1 MPFSDM
7 YAFFALKMPH
17 EFSVLSK
24 SAILY
29 SKEIM
34 ILADAMGAG
43 LPKVVESYNF
53 QTASL
58 IQEAIA
64 ELYVRR

>member
-1 MPFSDM
+1 
-7 YAFFALKMPH
+7 
-17 EFSVLSK
+17 
-24 SAILY
+24 
-29 SKEIM
+29 M

-64 ELYVRR
+64 ELYVRRWNLVISSLSRFLHVEEMLVTSDLK